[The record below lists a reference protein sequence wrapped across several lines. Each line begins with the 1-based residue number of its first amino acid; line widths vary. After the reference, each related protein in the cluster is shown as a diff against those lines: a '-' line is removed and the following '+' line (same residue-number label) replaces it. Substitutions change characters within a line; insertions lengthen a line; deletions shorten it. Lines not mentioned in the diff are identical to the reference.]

1 MLSKLL
7 PISFGRIGIVEQ
19 QTKIL
24 IIEDDSEL
32 NQQLCELLTSKGYDV
47 EQCFDGELGLMKAAS
62 CQYSLIVLDVMLP
75 KRDGISLLTMLRKT
89 SQTPVIMVTAKG
101 AEQERIIGFTQ
112 GADDYVSKPFNPTE
126 LILRIEALLRRSLQI
141 NMEVKQKEL
150 NLDNLTLDYSN
161 QLVSVDGNAID
172 FTPIQFKLLWE
183 LLLHKGETLSKAYL
197 YQQVLNRNIG
207 AYDRSLDMHLSRL
220 RKKLNEANGPGERLQ
235 TSHGKGYC
243 LV

>member
-1 MLSKLL
+1 MRFTLVSD
-7 PISFGRIGIVEQ
+7 
-19 QTKIL
+19 TKIL
-24 IIEDDSEL
+24 VIEDDSVL
-32 NQQLCELLTSKGYDV
+32 NEQLNELLVSKGYQV
-47 EQCFDGELGLMKAAS
+47 EQCYDGEQGLIKAS
-62 CQYSLIVLDVMLP
+62 TGDYQLIVLDVMLP
-75 KRDGISLLTMLRKT
+75 QRDGISLLTMLRKT
-89 SQTPVIMVTAKG
+89 RQTPVIMVTAKG

-126 LILRIEALLRRSLQI
+126 LILRIEALLRRSTRATEEI
-141 NMEVKQKEL
+141 NHSEL
-150 NLDNLTLDYSN
+150 NLENLKLNYSN
-161 QLVSVDGNAID
+161 KLVQVDGKSID

-220 RKKLNEANGPGERLQ
+220 RRKLNDANGPGERLH
-235 TSHGKGYC
+235 TNHGKGYC

>member
-1 MLSKLL
+1 M
-7 PISFGRIGIVEQ
+7 EQ

-24 IIEDDSEL
+24 IIEDDREL
-32 NQQLCELLTSKGYDV
+32 NQQLSELLGSKGYCV
-47 EQCFDGELGLMKAAS
+47 EPCFDGEDGLIQAAS
-62 CQYSLIVLDVMLP
+62 THYDLIVLDVMLP

-126 LILRIEALLRRSLQI
+126 LILRIEALLRRSLPQHEI
-141 NMEVKQKEL
+141 KHSEL
-150 NLDNLTLDYSN
+150 NLDNLTLDYSK
-161 QLVSVDGNAID
+161 QVAQVDGSSID

>member
-1 MLSKLL
+1 MAAA
-7 PISFGRIGIVEQ
+7 
-19 QTKIL
+19 TKIL
-24 IIEDDSEL
+24 VIEDDKEL
-32 NQQLCELLTSKGYDV
+32 NLQLTELLTNKGFVV
-47 EQCFDGELGLMKAAS
+47 ESCFDGEQGLIAAAS
-62 CQYSLIVLDVMLP
+62 QSFQLIVLDIMLP

-126 LILRIEALLRRSLQI
+126 LLLRIDALLRRTQVQTYTASQT
-141 NMEVKQKEL
+141 EL
-150 NLDNLTLDYSN
+150 NVENLVLRYSN
-161 QLVSVDGNAID
+161 QQAEVDGHQIE

-183 LLLHKGETLSKAYL
+183 LLLHQGETLSKAYL

-220 RKKLNEANGPGERLQ
+220 RKKLNAVNGPGERLQ
-235 TSHGKGYC
+235 TNHGKGYC

>member
-7 PISFGRIGIVEQ
+7 PISFGGISSVEQ
-19 QTKIL
+19 QTNIL
-24 IIEDDSEL
+24 IIEDDPEL
-32 NQQLCELLTSKGYDV
+32 NQQLCELLRSKGHEV
-47 EQCFDGELGLMKAAS
+47 EACFDGEDGLLKAAS
-62 CQYSLIVLDVMLP
+62 NQYGLIVLDVMLP
-75 KRDGISLLTMLRKT
+75 KRDGLSLLTILRKT

-126 LILRIEALLRRSLQI
+126 LLLRIEALLRRSRQV
-141 NMEVKQKEL
+141 NSEVKQKEL
-150 NLDNLTLDYSN
+150 NLDNLTLSYSN

-183 LLLHKGETLSKAYL
+183 LLLHKGETLTKAYL
-197 YQQVLNRNIG
+197 YQQVLNRNLG

-220 RKKLNEANGPGERLQ
+220 RKKLNQANGPGERLQ

>member
-1 MLSKLL
+1 MSD
-7 PISFGRIGIVEQ
+7 
-19 QTKIL
+19 TKIL
-24 IIEDDSEL
+24 VIEDDSVL
-32 NQQLCELLTSKGYDV
+32 NEQLNELLVSKGYQV
-47 EQCFDGELGLMKAAS
+47 EQCYDGEQGLIKAS
-62 CQYSLIVLDVMLP
+62 TGDYQLIVLDVMLP
-75 KRDGISLLTMLRKT
+75 QRDGISLLTMLRKNR
-89 SQTPVIMVTAKG
+89 QTPVIMVTAKG

-126 LILRIEALLRRSLQI
+126 LILRIEALLRRSTRAREEI
-141 NMEVKQKEL
+141 NHSEL
-150 NLDNLTLDYSN
+150 NLENLKLNYSN
-161 QLVSVDGNAID
+161 KLVQVDGKSID

-220 RKKLNEANGPGERLQ
+220 RRKLNDVNGPGERLH
-235 TSHGKGYC
+235 TNHGKGYC

>member
-1 MLSKLL
+1 M
-7 PISFGRIGIVEQ
+7 EQ
-19 QTKIL
+19 ETNIL
-24 IIEDDSEL
+24 VIEDDRELSE
-32 NQQLCELLTSKGYDV
+32 QLTELLSSKGYKV
-47 EQCFDGELGLMKAAS
+47 EQCFDGEQGLISAAS
-62 CQYSLIVLDVMLP
+62 NRFELIVLDIMLP
-75 KRDGISLLTMLRKT
+75 KRDGISLLTMLRKS

-126 LILRIEALLRRSLQI
+126 LLLRIEALLRRSKVMQQE
-141 NMEVKQKEL
+141 NSYSEL
-150 NLDNLTLDYSN
+150 NLENLKLNYSTQQAN
-161 QLVSVDGNAID
+161 VDGRAID